1 MYILIRKVNIMA
13 RKIRPIVSS
22 KKQEQSQIPGVE
34 SISAK
39 SSTENVI
46 TFLNDEMKKKIED
59 YDNMKNQYSSI
70 LSQNEMLQN
79 KLAEYISELD
89 QTKQLQNE
97 NNELSNLNYQ
107 LSSELLKIKE
117 DYSKVMEQ
125 KDQYLMKISDLTFEN
140 EKLNSYINKISSH
153 NMSHIETNKVI
164 QNVIPN
170 RYSNNGYG
178 EWN

>member
-13 RKIRPIVSS
+13 RKIRPVVSS
-22 KKQEQSQIPGVE
+22 KKQEQSQIPSVE

-117 DYSKVMEQ
+117 DYSKVIEQ

>member
-13 RKIRPIVSS
+13 RKIRPVVSS
-22 KKQEQSQIPGVE
+22 KKQEQSQIPSVE

-117 DYSKVMEQ
+117 DYSKVIEQ

-153 NMSHIETNKVI
+153 NTSYVETNKVI

>member
-13 RKIRPIVSS
+13 RKIRPVVSS
-22 KKQEQSQIPGVE
+22 KKQEQSQIPSVE

-117 DYSKVMEQ
+117 DYSKVIEQ

-153 NMSHIETNKVI
+153 NMRHIETNKVI

>member
-13 RKIRPIVSS
+13 RKIRPVVSS

-89 QTKQLQNE
+89 QTRQLQNE

-117 DYSKVMEQ
+117 DYSKVIEQ

>member
-13 RKIRPIVSS
+13 RKIRPVVSS
-22 KKQEQSQIPGVE
+22 KKQEQSQIPSIE

-117 DYSKVMEQ
+117 DYSKVIEQ

-153 NMSHIETNKVI
+153 NMSYVETNKVI